1 MKEIGIFYGKNT
13 VRSAEV
19 AKKIQKAFGEKVADI
34 IAVEEAW
41 SSEFEKYKYIV
52 AGASTWFDGELPDY
66 WDELIPEIKTLN
78 LRNKKV
84 AVFGLGNHIEY
95 PDNFVDSIGILA
107 DVFKSAG
114 AELTGF
120 TSTAG
125 FTYNKSLAEAN
136 GMFAGLALDLD
147 NNADKAD
154 KQINDWVFKL
164 KTEFK

>member
-1 MKEIGIFYGKNT
+1 MA
-13 VRSAEV
+13 R
-19 AKKIQKAFGEKVADI
+19 KIRDAFGDEISDI
-34 IAVEEAW
+34 VAVEDAW
-41 SSEFEKYKYIV
+41 NNEFDKYKYII

-78 LRNKKV
+78 LKNKKV
-84 AVFGLGNHIEY
+84 AIFGLGNHIEY
-95 PDNFVDSIGILA
+95 PDNFVDGIGILA
-107 DVFKSAG
+107 DAFKSAG

-125 FTYNKSLAEAN
+125 FTYNKSLAEVN

-154 KQINDWVFKL
+154 KQIQEWVADL
-164 KTEFK
+164 KKEFK